1 MADDQYSW
9 TTFYSEFADRLL
21 EFKDNRQKLISCLQ
35 NVYTTIGMKFPRLD
49 TNVVPKDID
58 QFTIFGL
65 FNKGISEVNRKKIAT
80 ELSSKFSVKAPI
92 PNNFDGI
99 PTLNNLNATFYA
111 FYDDDRRGI
120 HDIDNIWNV
129 FESGIAYSDNPTNQ
143 KRTNFIK
150 TYDKARGQFGLGW
163 RITIGL
169 YWIRPY
175 SFISLDS
182 RNRWYLEYQENAPEN
197 IIANIKELKTPP
209 DGASYLDLRDKIF
222 EAMKSGDF
230 AYKTLPD
237 LSMNAFKES
246 EKINQQNKEREQAA
260 QDNALGDADV
270 ETIHYW
276 LYAPGEKASKWDDFY
291 ERGVMGLGWHEL
303 GDLRNYPS
311 KEDMRLKLQEINGNE
326 TSQSNSAHAVWQFAN
341 YIKPGDV
348 VFAKRGRSE
357 ILGRGKI
364 EGDYEYR
371 RAR

>member
-1 MADDQYSW
+1 
-9 TTFYSEFADRLL
+9 
-21 EFKDNRQKLISCLQ
+21 
-35 NVYTTIGMKFPRLD
+35 
-49 TNVVPKDID
+49 
-58 QFTIFGL
+58 
-65 FNKGISEVNRKKIAT
+65 
-80 ELSSKFSVKAPI
+80 
-92 PNNFDGI
+92 
-99 PTLNNLNATFYA
+99 
-111 FYDDDRRGI
+111 
-120 HDIDNIWNV
+120 
-129 FESGIAYSDNPTNQ
+129 
-143 KRTNFIK
+143 
-150 TYDKARGQFGLGW
+150 
-163 RITIGL
+163 
-169 YWIRPY
+169 
-175 SFISLDS
+175 
-182 RNRWYLEYQENAPEN
+182 
-197 IIANIKELKTPP
+197 
-209 DGASYLDLRDKIF
+209 
-222 EAMKSGDF
+222 
-230 AYKTLPD
+230 
-237 LSMNAFKES
+237 MNAFKES